1 VAGRKMPQYVHQKRK
16 NDEDEEGS
24 TKGGRGATGWV
35 WVLAV
40 AGGSLLQVMVTSQM
54 RKRSLRGKT
63 PSRSALR
70 RSTRQPGHLGRYAFA
85 FFASSGSP
93 SWVVSPLPPPIL
105 ARSDS
110 ERSNPG
116 TRNSGGDDVGTR
128 QRRAVEWKAEAGRE
142 LSRSGGRQSAALGL
156 WLRPAGLPRSSVR
169 VQTCRDAPPVI
180 WWCRCVPAVLYVGC
194 WTKTQKEKQMACA
207 SAWNCSCGA
216 RPRGSH
222 QWLRSALRG
231 NTGNREKPLSSRRTV
246 SPSRRRRAGIG
257 PPDTD
262 PNHGAR
268 QPANV
273 ASCCRR
279 PVVGGRLGVSFRV
292 LIVRF
297 GSATR
302 AAAWSTLCRAGV
314 RVSRGRGPGAAGL
327 H

>member
-1 VAGRKMPQYVHQKRK
+1 M
-16 NDEDEEGS
+16 
-24 TKGGRGATGWV
+24 GAE
-35 WVLAV
+35 
-40 AGGSLLQVMVTSQM
+40 
-54 RKRSLRGKT
+54 
-63 PSRSALR
+63 PER
-70 RSTRQPGHLGRYAFA
+70 RQ
-85 FFASSGSP
+85 
-93 SWVVSPLPPPIL
+93 I
-105 ARSDS
+105 
-110 ERSNPG
+110 
-116 TRNSGGDDVGTR
+116 
-128 QRRAVEWKAEAGRE
+128 
-142 LSRSGGRQSAALGL
+142 AALGL

-180 WWCRCVPAVLYVGC
+180 WWCVPAVLYVGC

-231 NTGNREKPLSSRRTV
+231 NTGNRGKPRLSSRRTV

-279 PVVGGRLGVSFRV
+279 PVVGGRLGVSARV

-302 AAAWSTLCRAGV
+302 AAAWSTPARAGV
-314 RVSRGRGPGAAGL
+314 RVPRGRGPGAAGL

>member
-1 VAGRKMPQYVHQKRK
+1 
-16 NDEDEEGS
+16 
-24 TKGGRGATGWV
+24 
-35 WVLAV
+35 
-40 AGGSLLQVMVTSQM
+40 M

-110 ERSNPG
+110 ERSNPE
-116 TRNSGGDDVGTR
+116 TRNFGGDDVGTR

-231 NTGNREKPLSSRRTV
+231 NTGNRGKPMSSRRTV
-246 SPSRRRRAGIG
+246 QSVTPATRRDRASGHRSE
-257 PPDTD
+257 PRCQ
-262 PNHGAR
+262 AR

-279 PVVGGRLGVSFRV
+279 PVVGGRLGVSARV

-297 GSATR
+297 GSATGDASCSLVYSCPGRRSGPSRSRPGSSRLALNLDRRKKKKER
-302 AAAWSTLCRAGV
+302 AEYS
-314 RVSRGRGPGAAGL
+314 SNKKFYI
-327 H
+327 